1 MDQCLRPS
9 LVLKGKYKKK
19 NSLEKNIDAY
29 FIIKEHRSLIMNQN
43 PEANKNMYKVSSLK
57 LKYSVYNNT
66 IIFKVN
72 K

>member
-1 MDQCLRPS
+1 MPQTITCFKR
-9 LVLKGKYKKK
+9 KIQKKK

-29 FIIKEHRSLIMNQN
+29 FIIKEHRSLTMNQN
-43 PEANKNMYKVSSLK
+43 PEAINKNMYKVSSLK

>member
-1 MDQCLRPS
+1 MPQTITCFKR
-9 LVLKGKYKKK
+9 KIQKK

-43 PEANKNMYKVSSLK
+43 PEAINKNMYKVSSLK